1 MDGHLIGVRLAIDW
15 QSFGIE
21 SVMDQHRLG
30 IGLAALTTD
39 WNEIGNELQPGRWG
53 LAATGLCI
61 GSRLVKDLH

>member
-39 WNEIGNELQPGRWG
+39 WNEIGAKAVEIGSHTALYWIQIG
-53 LAATGLCI
+53 TGLT
-61 GSRLVKDLH
+61 LN